1 MLDEEEEASP
11 QEAASPQGTVST
23 QETVSMRETDSPSA
37 AAQERLPGIHK
48 YFPLIT
54 LLVCTALSIIFLK
67 TGLLSL
73 FFLVPI
79 GYVIII
85 SGSFMPIFITA
96 AVANII
102 LIIIQSFSMPDI
114 SNTPVEVLYLT
125 TVLFGFTWIMGGKFM
140 RTAYR
145 FVIASSVCA
154 VIFLIFINSPASSF
168 FEMFSKTVEEFFGGG
183 ADSEVHV
190 KNLLFSQTFTPA
202 RLMEL
207 AKMFLLRGGALI
219 SMFFL
224 FFVNR
229 QVAIS
234 IVSMVKKQKIDRG
247 LTSFSAPANAI
258 WVLSGA
264 LATIVLSGI
273 FKMEILATLAWN
285 VFSVC
290 GIIFLAQGAAILM
303 YWMSFK
309 SNGFRLIINVLII
322 VVLFSPLNSFAIAAL
337 VLLGIIDNWRPFR
350 IAKSTFR

>member
-1 MLDEEEEASP
+1 MLQEEEE
-11 QEAASPQGTVST
+11 VSR
-23 QETVSMRETDSPSA
+23 QETVSSRETVSP
-37 AAQERLPGIHK
+37 QETDGSSVAERGRLPGINK
-48 YFPLIT
+48 YFPLVT
-54 LLVCTALSIIFLK
+54 SLVCAALSVIFLK

-73 FFLVPI
+73 FFLVPL

-85 SGSFMPIFITA
+85 SGSFMPIFIIATI
-96 AVANII
+96 ANIT
-102 LIIIQSFSMPDI
+102 LIIVQSFFKLDI
-114 SNTPVEVLYLT
+114 SDMLIEMLYLT

-154 VIFLIFINSPASSF
+154 VIFLIFINSPNSAF
-168 FEMFSKTVEEFFGGG
+168 FEMFSKTIEDLFGNG
-183 ADSEVHV
+183 ADSEIRV
-190 KNLLFSQTFTPA
+190 KNLLFTQTFTPA
-202 RLMEL
+202 RLTEL

-234 IVSMVKKQKIDRG
+234 VVSLVKRQKIDRG
-247 LTSFSAPANAI
+247 LAAFYAPANAV

-264 LATIVLSGI
+264 LATIVLAGI
-273 FKMEILATLAWN
+273 FKMNIFAILAWN
-285 VFSVC
+285 VFVVC
-290 GIIFLAQGAAILM
+290 AIIFLAQGAGILT
-303 YWMSFK
+303 YWMSLR
-309 SNGFRLIINVLII
+309 SNAFRLIINVLII

-350 IAKSTFR
+350 IAKSA